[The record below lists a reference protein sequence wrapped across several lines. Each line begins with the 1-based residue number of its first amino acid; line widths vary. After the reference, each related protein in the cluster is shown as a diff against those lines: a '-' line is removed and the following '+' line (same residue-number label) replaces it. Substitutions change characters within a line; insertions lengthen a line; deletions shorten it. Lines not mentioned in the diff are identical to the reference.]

1 MNVLVV
7 MFILPLLII
16 IASILGYVWLK
27 QWTIVPLLTFILFT
41 TLTFT
46 LFNDSFF
53 VWAIIYTVISLITS
67 LIMCKV
73 RTLSA

>member
-16 IASILGYVWLK
+16 IVSILGYVWLK

-53 VWAIIYTVISLITS
+53 VWAIIYTIISLITS
-67 LIMCKV
+67 LIMCSV

>member
-7 MFILPLLII
+7 MFILPLLIV
-16 IASILGYVWLK
+16 IASIFGYVWLK
-27 QWTIVPLLTFILFT
+27 QWTIMPLLTFILFT
-41 TLTFT
+41 ILTFT
-46 LFNDSFF
+46 LFNDDFF

-73 RTLSA
+73 RELSA

>member
-7 MFILPLLII
+7 MFILPLLIV
-16 IASILGYVWLK
+16 IASIFGYVWLK

-41 TLTFT
+41 ILTFT
-46 LFNDSFF
+46 LFNDDFF

-73 RTLSA
+73 RELSA

>member
-7 MFILPLLII
+7 MFILPLLIV
-16 IASILGYVWLK
+16 IASIFGYVWLK
-27 QWTIVPLLTFILFT
+27 QWTIMPLLTFILFT
-41 TLTFT
+41 ILTFT
-46 LFNDSFF
+46 LFNDDFF

-73 RTLSA
+73 RALSA

>member
-1 MNVLVV
+1 MNVLVAV
-7 MFILPLLII
+7 FILPLLIVI
-16 IASILGYVWLK
+16 TSILGYVWLK

-41 TLTFT
+41 ILTFT

-53 VWAIIYTVISLITS
+53 IWAIIYTIISLITS
-67 LIMCKV
+67 LIMCSV

>member
-1 MNVLVV
+1 MHVLVTV
-7 MFILPLLII
+7 FILPVLIV
-16 IASILGYVWLK
+16 IASILGYIWLK

-41 TLTFT
+41 ILTFT
-46 LFNDSFF
+46 LFNDDFF
-53 VWAIIYTVISLITS
+53 IWAIIYTIISLITS

>member
-16 IASILGYVWLK
+16 IASILGYIWLK

-41 TLTFT
+41 ILTFT
-46 LFNDSFF
+46 LFNDNFF
-53 VWAIIYTVISLITS
+53 IWAIIYTIISLITS
-67 LIMCKV
+67 LIMCKI

>member
-73 RTLSA
+73 RTFSA

>member
-53 VWAIIYTVISLITS
+53 VWVIIYTVISLITS

>member
-16 IASILGYVWLK
+16 IVSILGYVWLK

-41 TLTFT
+41 ILTFT
-46 LFNDSFF
+46 LFNDDFF
-53 VWAIIYTVISLITS
+53 VWAILYTALSLITS

-73 RTLSA
+73 RELST

>member
-16 IASILGYVWLK
+16 IVSILGYVWLK

-41 TLTFT
+41 ILTFT

-53 VWAIIYTVISLITS
+53 VWAIIYTIISLITS

-73 RTLSA
+73 RALSA